1 MRCLRNIPEHKA
13 MIEGDIATAAEDLQ
27 WWGDSWMDNINY
39 RKIDVQLNVPVHM
52 DVMTR
57 DQVIKMVTPGIQRVK
72 EFCAQHLAKGNYFQG
87 CPAQVK

>member
-1 MRCLRNIPEHKA
+1 
-13 MIEGDIATAAEDLQ
+13 AAEDLQ
-27 WWGDSWMDNINY
+27 WWGDSWLDNINY
-39 RKIDVQLNVPVHM
+39 RNIDVQLNVPVHM

-87 CPAQVK
+87 CPAQVR